1 MQPSPRPRPPCCRPP
16 CRSSPGYGRSVWL
29 VALVVL
35 LSARPLP
42 ARDVQLRLEPVSTL
56 GPETLAVV
64 INEADP
70 ASVEVGEYYAARRG
84 LPGANVVRVRFTAGT
99 PVLGVEEFARVRAEV
114 SGKSPP
120 EVQAYAL
127 AWTLPYRVGC
137 MSVTSAFTFGFDEA
151 FCAVGCQPTR
161 QSPYFQSSARR
172 PHQELGLRPA
182 MLLAGSSVEAAKR
195 TIDRGVAADA
205 TRPAGTAYLLSTADR
220 ARNVRASSYSEIT
233 EKLGAFVRVETIEA
247 DALTGRDDVLFYF
260 TGKAR
265 VPDLD
270 TLRFR
275 DGAIADHLTS
285 NGGTLVDSPQMSA
298 LEWLDAGATASYGTV
313 VEPCAF
319 PQKFPHPGVVIA
331 RYLAGETLIEAYW
344 KSVLWPGQ
352 GVFVGE
358 PLARPYPSL
367 RFVLE

>member
-1 MQPSPRPRPPCCRPP
+1 MVHAAATHRHMPFGPCWVPGLRVILCIVKNFTNKGVPALDALDGFALLLVDDHPLFRDGLAAALRHQAPGLRVQAVGSPAE
-16 CRSSPGYGRSVWL
+16 
-29 VALVVL
+29 ALELLMSDGEGFDLVL
-35 LSARPLP
+35 LPIIENSGIDVVPTDDDLFAPDDAWLLTNPGRP
-42 ARDVQLRLEPVSTL
+42 
-56 GPETLAVV
+56 
-64 INEADP
+64 I
-70 ASVEVGEYYAARRG
+70 
-84 LPGANVVRVRFTAGT
+84 
-99 PVLGVEEFARVRAEV
+99 
-114 SGKSPP
+114 
-120 EVQAYAL
+120 
-127 AWTLPYRVGC
+127 
-137 MSVTSAFTFGFDEA
+137 
-151 FCAVGCQPTR
+151 
-161 QSPYFQSSARR
+161 
-172 PHQELGLRPA
+172 
-182 MLLAGSSVEAAKR
+182 
-195 TIDRGVAADA
+195 VAADA